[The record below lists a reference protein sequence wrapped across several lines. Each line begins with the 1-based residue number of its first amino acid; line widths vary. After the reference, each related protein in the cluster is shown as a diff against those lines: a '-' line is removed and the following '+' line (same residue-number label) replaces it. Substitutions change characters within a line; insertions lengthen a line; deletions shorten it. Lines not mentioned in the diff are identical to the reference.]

1 MKVFPASRGSR
12 YSIVDMA
19 SVLWPKAEAEKLRR
33 VSSWVDLLDMPVGD
47 MGPTGIGGLLTF
59 MEADLA
65 VAYLPAWLVL
75 AYEHPFP
82 FAGLLPSLVGAID
95 NDVERDEEEQQRFDA
110 IRSEFSGSQRELIAD
125 ALDQMADIHFKSK
138 PELKLHLERI
148 AKFWRS

>member
-1 MKVFPASRGSR
+1 MMIRDHAIKVFPASRGSR

-95 NDVERDEEEQQRFDA
+95 NDVERDEEEQQRVSTPFDLSSVD
-110 IRSEFSGSQRELIAD
+110 RNEN
-125 ALDQMADIHFKSK
+125 
-138 PELKLHLERI
+138 
-148 AKFWRS
+148 